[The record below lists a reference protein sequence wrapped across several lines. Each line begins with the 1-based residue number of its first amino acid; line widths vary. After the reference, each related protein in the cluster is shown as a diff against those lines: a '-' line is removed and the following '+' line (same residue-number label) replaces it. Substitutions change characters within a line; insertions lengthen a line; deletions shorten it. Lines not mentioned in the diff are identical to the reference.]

1 MTSSDDLQLQAINTI
16 RFLSADGV
24 QAANSGHPGLPM
36 GTAAMAYTLWTRH
49 LRFNP
54 ANPDWANRDR
64 FVLSGGHGSMLLYSL
79 LHLTGFDLSLEE
91 LKQFRQWQSL
101 TPGHPEYGLT
111 PGVETT
117 TGPLGQGFANGV
129 GFAIAEA
136 HLAKLYNRPEY
147 DLIDHYTYAIVTDG
161 DLMEGVSSE
170 AASLAG
176 HLRLGKLIYL
186 YDDNRIS
193 IDGSTDLAFTED
205 RGARFEAYGWHVQH
219 VADGNDVEAVDQA
232 IQAAKADLRPSLI
245 ICRTTIGYGLPT
257 RQGTSKAHGE
267 APGDAELDAAKVNLD
282 WPVEPRFFIP
292 EDVLAHFRAAVDR
305 GKKIEKLW
313 QKSFEAYRKAY
324 PIEAAELE
332 RRLAGILPEDW
343 DKDLPEFPPDAKGL
357 ATRAASGKVINAIA
371 PNMPEL
377 VGGSADLTPSNNN
390 WIQISESFQADNP
403 AGRNFHFG
411 VREHGMSSIVNGMA
425 LHKGVIPF
433 CATFLTFSDY
443 SRPALRL
450 SALSHIPSIWVF
462 THDSIGL
469 GEDGP
474 THQPVEHLAALRA
487 IPNLVVI
494 RPSDANEV
502 REAWKVA
509 ITRRSGPTLMALS
522 RQNTPTIDRSRFSSA
537 AGLQRGAYI
546 LADLGQGAPEVILM
560 SSGTEV
566 SLIVDAG
573 HRLLN
578 QGINVRLVSFP
589 SWELFIEQDAAYRDS
604 VLPPNVEARL
614 AIEAGVSQGW
624 ERWVGTRGRIIS
636 VNTYGASA
644 PFKVLFEKY
653 GLTSDNIVN
662 QVMQMLGLTSFS

>member
-1 MTSSDDLQLQAINTI
+1 MSASNDLQTQAINTI

-36 GTAAMAYTLWTRH
+36 GTAAMAYTIWTRH
-49 LRFNP
+49 LRHNP
-54 ANPDWANRDR
+54 SNPSWANRDR

-79 LHLTGFDLSLEE
+79 LHLTGYDLPLDE

-101 TPGHPEYGLT
+101 TPGHPEAGIT

-136 HLAKLYNRPEY
+136 HLSELFNQPEFN
-147 DLIDHYTYAIVTDG
+147 LIDHYTYAIVTDG
-161 DLMEGVSSE
+161 DLMEGVSAE

-193 IDGSTDLAFTED
+193 IDGSTDLSFTED
-205 RGARFEAYGWHVQH
+205 RGARFEAYGWHVQY
-219 VADGNDVEAVDQA
+219 VEDGNDVEEIDRA
-232 IQAAKADLRPSLI
+232 IFAAKADPRPSLI
-245 ICRTTIGYGLPT
+245 VCRTIIGYGLPT

-267 APGDAELDAAKVNLD
+267 PPGDQELDAAKENMG
-282 WPVEPRFFIP
+282 WPLEPRFYVP
-292 EDVLAHFRAAVDR
+292 EDALAHFREAVTR
-305 GKKIEKLW
+305 GDQLEKEW
-313 QKSFEAYRKAY
+313 QDCFAAYRKAY
-324 PIEAAELE
+324 PKEAAELE

-343 DKDLPEFPPDAKGL
+343 DKDLPEFPADAKGL
-357 ATRAASGKVINAIA
+357 ATRAASGKVINALA
-371 PNMPEL
+371 PNLPEL

-390 WIQISESFQADNP
+390 WIQISSAFQANHHE
-403 AGRNFHFG
+403 GRNFHFG

-443 SRPALRL
+443 SRPAVRL

-487 IPNLVVI
+487 IPNLVVL
-494 RPSDANEV
+494 RPADANEV

-509 ITRRSGPTLMALS
+509 ISRRNGPTLMAFS
-522 RQNTPTIDRSRFSSA
+522 RQNTPTIDRTSFAQAS
-537 AGLQRGAYI
+537 GLAYGAYV
-546 LADLGQGAPEVILM
+546 LADLGPGAPQAILM

-566 SLIVDAG
+566 SLIIDAG
-573 HRLLN
+573 YRLLS

-589 SWELFIEQDAAYRDS
+589 SWELFAEQNASYRDS
-604 VLPPNVEARL
+604 ILPPGIEARL

-624 ERWVGTRGRIIS
+624 ERWVGSSGRVIS

-644 PFKVLFEKY
+644 PFKVLYEKY
-653 GLTSDNIVN
+653 GLTTDNIVN
-662 QVMQMLGLTSFS
+662 QVKQMLGFATLA

>member
-1 MTSSDDLQLQAINTI
+1 MTASEPLQLQAINTI

-24 QAANSGHPGLPM
+24 QKANSGHPGLPM
-36 GTAAMAYTLWTRH
+36 GTAAMAYTIWMRH
-49 LRFNP
+49 LRYNP
-54 ANPDWANRDR
+54 HNPDWANRDR

-79 LHLTGFDLSLEE
+79 LHLTGFDLPLDE

-136 HLAKLYNRPEY
+136 HLAKLFNRPGF

-161 DLMEGVSSE
+161 DLMEGVASE

-193 IDGSTDLAFTED
+193 IDGPTDLAFTED
-205 RGARFEAYGWHVQH
+205 RSARFKAYGWHVQY
-219 VADGNDVEAVDQA
+219 VADGNDVDAIDQA
-232 IQAAKADLRPSLI
+232 IQTAKTDPRPSLI
-245 ICRTTIGYGLPT
+245 VCRTTIGFGLPT
-257 RQGTSKAHGE
+257 RQGTHKAHGE
-267 APGDAELDAAKVNLD
+267 PPGEAELDAAKVNLG
-282 WPVEPRFFIP
+282 WPLEPRFFIP
-292 EDVLAHFRAAVDR
+292 EDALAHFRTAVDH
-305 GKKIEKLW
+305 GKRLEKEWL
-313 QKSFEAYRKAY
+313 KCLEAYRKVY
-324 PIEAAELE
+324 PQEASELE
-332 RRLAGILPEDW
+332 RRLAGVLPDGW
-343 DKDLPEFPPDAKGL
+343 DRDLPEFPADAIGM

-371 PNMPEL
+371 PNLPEL
-377 VGGSADLTPSNNN
+377 VGGSADLTPSTNN
-390 WIQISESFQADNP
+390 WIQTSAAFQADHHE
-403 AGRNFHFG
+403 GRNFHFG
-411 VREHGMSSIVNGMA
+411 VREHAMSSIVNGMA

-433 CATFLTFSDY
+433 GATFLTFSDY
-443 SRPALRL
+443 SRPAIRL
-450 SALSHIPSIWVF
+450 SALSHIPSIWLF

-487 IPNLVVI
+487 IPNLVVL

-509 ITRRSGPTLMALS
+509 ITRRNGPTLLALS
-522 RQNTPTIDRSRFSSA
+522 RQNTPTSDRSSLAPA
-537 AGLQRGAYI
+537 AGLQHGAYV
-546 LADLGQGAPEVILM
+546 LADIGTGVPAIILM
-560 SSGTEV
+560 ASGTEV
-566 SLIVDAG
+566 SLMIEAG
-573 HRLLN
+573 YRLHRL
-578 QGINVRLVSFP
+578 GVTVRLVSFP
-589 SWELFIEQDAAYRDS
+589 SWELFAQQDIAYRDR
-604 VLPPNVEARL
+604 VLPPAVEMRL

-624 ERWVGTRGRIIS
+624 ERWVGSRGRIIA

-644 PFKVLFEKY
+644 PYKLLYEKY
-653 GLTSDNIVN
+653 GLTSDNIVD
-662 QVMQMLGLTSFS
+662 QARRMLGVDTLS